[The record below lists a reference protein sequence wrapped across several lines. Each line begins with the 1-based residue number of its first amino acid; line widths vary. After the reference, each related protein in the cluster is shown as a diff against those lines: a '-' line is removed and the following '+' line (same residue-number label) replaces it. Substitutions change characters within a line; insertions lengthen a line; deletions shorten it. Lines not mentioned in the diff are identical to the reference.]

1 MEQHQMSW
9 KRRVDSMWQQRRC
22 LINANMTYQACCVIK
37 PEGGAYKLPHT
48 TTPVEPSVAR

>member
-1 MEQHQMSW
+1 MEQHQICR

-37 PEGGAYKLPHT
+37 PEDGAYKLLHT
-48 TTPVEPSVAR
+48 TTPVEQSVAR